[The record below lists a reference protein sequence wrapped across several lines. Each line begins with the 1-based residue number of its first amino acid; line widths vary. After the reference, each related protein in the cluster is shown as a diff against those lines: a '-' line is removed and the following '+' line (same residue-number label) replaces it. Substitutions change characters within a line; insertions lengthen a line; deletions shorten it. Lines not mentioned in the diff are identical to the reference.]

1 MQEMNYYLMH
11 QDDIVCSVTI
21 DRATGAMIRVS
32 APLAPELLPPGGNLD
47 ADTLRKWWHRRAVP
61 ASQGNIGHILDQ
73 LGIASPQEYL
83 VKNLGLSL
91 IDHYWLKPI
100 DMPLRW
106 NDVNLFCNEFRDPV
120 GDMQVGDIEAPTL
133 QPDGCYSPSSSLQGE
148 LNKKWLIIQGKRYL
162 LKGNHGGN
170 SQESLNEVFASLLHR
185 KQGLFPYV
193 DYKCVMREP
202 QGQFFCICECFTSD
216 QVEFIPAIDVV
227 NSMKKDNAI
236 SQYEHFIEVAVGN
249 GMTESEVRAFLEYQI
264 LTDYIISNT
273 DRHLGNFGVLRDGK
287 TLQYIG
293 MAPIFDSGNSMF
305 WNQPL
310 LPCHSDLKDIRV
322 NSFRS
327 KEHQLLELVSNKDAI
342 QFSHLP
348 SEEELYLI
356 YRQDPMIARPDAIA
370 LGYKKKIKMLESFAE

>member
-1 MQEMNYYLMH
+1 
-11 QDDIVCSVTI
+11 
-21 DRATGAMIRVS
+21 
-32 APLAPELLPPGGNLD
+32 
-47 ADTLRKWWHRRAVP
+47 
-61 ASQGNIGHILDQ
+61 
-73 LGIASPQEYL
+73 
-83 VKNLGLSL
+83 
-91 IDHYWLKPI
+91 
-100 DMPLRW
+100 MPLRW